1 MSSSQSNPGGQ
12 IVHSTDQLVS
22 IGAFHAII
30 WTGFALCVIAYS
42 ARIYVRLVAFGR
54 LLIDDWLMFVA
65 LVLLLATAII
75 GQLVLKYIYT
85 LMEVGNGE
93 YLPGPTFLD
102 DTATGLHAFGA
113 ASLLWYIGIW
123 IIKLNFLIFFYRLGS
138 KIREYL
144 IFWWIVLVITIGCGA
159 LSIGIMQF
167 NCLFGSI
174 GVILTTCNEL
184 SSFQKTYTFFKI
196 SCIVDVISDALI
208 VCFPVSILWRIRIS
222 IRKKIMLSGI
232 FGLVAFTIA
241 VTIVR
246 GSIFGGTFKT
256 IDENNFRAMNVT
268 WIWFW
273 FSVEF
278 MVSFIIACLVS
289 FRTLFTQ
296 KDHAQDDL
304 EARQYQERKKREEVA
319 VRAVN
324 PAGHENNGGLRG
336 RLRNLHDS
344 LLETCRT
351 IEGADEPDAI
361 SPLPDAAPDPD
372 RISVDFSHDG
382 SWREG
387 AKSMRE
393 NADSVR
399 TVEPAQAK

>member
-1 MSSSQSNPGGQ
+1 MSSSQSSPTGQ
-12 IVHSTDQLVS
+12 IVHSSDQLMT
-22 IGAFHAII
+22 IGAFHAIT

-54 LLIDDWLMFVA
+54 LLIDDWLMLVA
-65 LVLLLATAII
+65 LVMLLATAIL

-113 ASLLWYIGIW
+113 ACLLWYIGIW
-123 IIKLNFLIFFYRLGS
+123 IIKFNFLIFFYRLGG

-144 IFWWIVLVITIGCGA
+144 IFWWIVLVLTIGCGA

-167 NCLFGSI
+167 NCLFGPI

-196 SCIVDVISDALI
+196 SCIVDVITDAFI

-222 IRKKIMLSGI
+222 IRKKVMLSGI
-232 FGLVAFTIA
+232 FGLVAFTMA

-278 MVSFIIACLVS
+278 TVSFIIACLVS
-289 FRTLFTQ
+289 FRALFTQ
-296 KDHAQDDL
+296 KEHAQDDL
-304 EARQYQERKKREEVA
+304 EARQYQERKKREEA
-319 VRAVN
+319 ARPRS
-324 PAGHENNGGLRG
+324 PAGNGGLRG
-336 RLRNLHDS
+336 RLRNIHDS
-344 LLETCRT
+344 LLDTCRT
-351 IEGADEPDAI
+351 LEGADEPEA
-361 SPLPDAAPDPD
+361 SSLPADAPDPD
-372 RISVDFSHDG
+372 RVSVDFSHDG

-393 NADSVR
+393 NAESVR